1 MLCLFVSK
9 IMFCS
14 VLCCY
19 EFDVGYKDVGQGPL
33 GVFRGGGGGGDDNL
47 LDSTL
52 LMVYVQEVSYVLL
65 RCAFFVVH
73 ELIRLL
79 LRSKWFMYMK

>member
-1 MLCLFVSK
+1 MLLCLFVSK

-33 GVFRGGGGGGDDNL
+33 GVFRGVGAGAMI
-47 LDSTL
+47 T
-52 LMVYVQEVSYVLL
+52 
-65 RCAFFVVH
+65 F
-73 ELIRLL
+73 LIV
-79 LRSKWFMYMK
+79 RS